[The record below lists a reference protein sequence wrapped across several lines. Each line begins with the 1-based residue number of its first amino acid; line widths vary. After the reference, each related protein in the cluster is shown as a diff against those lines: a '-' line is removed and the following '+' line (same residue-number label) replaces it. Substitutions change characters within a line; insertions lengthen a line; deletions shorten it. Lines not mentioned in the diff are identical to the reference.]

1 MERLK
6 NKMVLIVDDD
16 DRNIFAPRSYLE
28 MLDIK
33 VAIAK
38 TGEEAI
44 SELQNNIKADVILLD
59 MMMPVMDGYET
70 LGALEQHVSFKQIPV
85 IAVTGTNGKTT
96 TVRLIAHLF
105 RTGDNVVGFT
115 TTDGTA
121 TTVTHT
127 AHGLVAV

>member
-16 DRNIFAPRSYLE
+16 DRNIFALRSYLE

-70 LGALEQHVSFKQIPV
+70 LGALKQHVSFKQIPV
-85 IAVTGTNGKTT
+85 IAVTARAMK
-96 TVRLIAHLF
+96 
-105 RTGDNVVGFT
+105 GDREKCIEAG
-115 TTDGTA
+115 A
-121 TTVTHT
+121 
-127 AHGLVAV
+127 